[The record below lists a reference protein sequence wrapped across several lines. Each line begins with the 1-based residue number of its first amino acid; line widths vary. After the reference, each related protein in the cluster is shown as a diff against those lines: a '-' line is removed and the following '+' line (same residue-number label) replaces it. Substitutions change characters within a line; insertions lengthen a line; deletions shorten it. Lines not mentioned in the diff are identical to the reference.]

1 MMSVSYVN
9 VPQFFLLSSILDV
22 WDIYRGLFA
31 RIKKRIHLSE
41 SRPRSAS
48 EATIHCS
55 LNASLLQCRGSYKL
69 TISNHRIKILASDV
83 EGLRH
88 AIVTL
93 IQILS
98 LFSPSSMDSADV
110 NSSSSS
116 CSISGSEEDYAGVT
130 SVAISDWPDFAMRAV
145 LIDLNPY
152 GRVPKMDVLLGL
164 IDTWALI
171 KINQFHAFFR
181 VGTSDASYLSYS
193 KR

>member
-1 MMSVSYVN
+1 MSET
-9 VPQFFLLSSILDV
+9 Q
-22 WDIYRGLFA
+22 
-31 RIKKRIHLSE
+31 
-41 SRPRSAS
+41 PRCSS
-48 EATIHCS
+48 EATIHCV

-98 LFSPSSMDSADV
+98 LFSSSTLDSTDV
-110 NSSSSS
+110 ASSSSEDD
-116 CSISGSEEDYAGVT
+116 CSGAGVT

-152 GRVPKMDVLLGL
+152 GRVPKIDILLGL

-171 KINQFHAFFR
+171 KVNQFHAFFR
-181 VGTSDASYLSYS
+181 VGSSDASYLSYS
-193 KR
+193 KRYRFSPYLMQMSKNELLSS